1 MGIFETLAIVAGLY
15 LSAFVYHRAA
25 Q

>member
-1 MGIFETLAIVAGLY
+1 MGILETLAVVAGLY

-25 Q
+25 A